1 MFLYSQSWT
10 SKYFF
15 PSWKLQ
21 KVEATV
27 QVMCDKCH
35 GFFRKSCCSRH
46 GKLCML
52 NFEVRLQALS
62 SHFQKKEPADYDS
75 YPDDFKS
82 CIVGTML
89 NDEIGKISQVDKM
102 TLLFGSRLFDRSKRK
117 LDMIGEVQQFI
128 RMEMR
133 KLGWLLGLGLGL
145 GLQLLNEKKICTLN
159 IKMG

>member
-1 MFLYSQSWT
+1 
-10 SKYFF
+10 
-15 PSWKLQ
+15 
-21 KVEATV
+21 
-27 QVMCDKCH
+27 
-35 GFFRKSCCSRH
+35 
-46 GKLCML
+46 ML

-117 LDMIGEVQQFI
+117 LDTIGEVQQFI

-133 KLGWLLGLGLGL
+133 KLG
-145 GLQLLNEKKICTLN
+145 
-159 IKMG
+159 